1 VAATKGAGPRTGA
14 GEEVDV
20 GGQVPRR
27 GRRHG
32 HREQQRHRED
42 RSRGPADVVLEVV
55 RNVPAPMHRR
65 NSTLAALAATVAV
78 LVLALIFGGSD
89 SKQGEADAAAVPG
102 QPSVEIVSPRNG
114 ARQTSH
120 AVVVKAI
127 VRNFRLAPLQFGRD
141 PRLGEGHI
149 RFSLNR
155 VPDCVDPVKLLHAIN
170 SPIGNGRLV
179 GASFDY
185 PPYSGP
191 NGVLAER
198 IGSAGSYSPSTR
210 PEIFYHGLPPGFY
223 RLILNL
229 AQNNGTT
236 TPVHAVTNFQIL
248 PRPGHGPKPCAGGK
262 VPSAK
267 AAARLN
273 G

>member
-1 VAATKGAGPRTGA
+1 MRRRTA
-14 GEEVDV
+14 
-20 GGQVPRR
+20 
-27 GRRHG
+27 
-32 HREQQRHRED
+32 
-42 RSRGPADVVLEVV
+42 
-55 RNVPAPMHRR
+55 
-65 NSTLAALAATVAV
+65 TLAALAATAAV
-78 LVLALIFGGSD
+78 LVAILILWGDSD
-89 SKQGEADAAAVPG
+89 PKHSQASEAVVPG
-102 QPSVEIVSPRNG
+102 RPSVEIVSPRNG

-127 VRNFRLAPLQFGRD
+127 VHNFRLAPRQFGGESQ
-141 PRLGEGHI
+141 LGEGHL

-185 PPYSGP
+185 PRYSGP

-198 IGSAGSYSPSTR
+198 IGSAGSYSPGTR
-210 PEIFYHGLPPGFY
+210 PEIYYRGLPPGFY
-223 RLILNL
+223 RLIINL
-229 AQNNGTT
+229 AQNSGAT
-236 TPVHAVTNFQIL
+236 TPAHAVTNFQIL
-248 PRPGHGPKPCAGGK
+248 PRPGHGPKPCENGK

-267 AAARLN
+267 AAARLS